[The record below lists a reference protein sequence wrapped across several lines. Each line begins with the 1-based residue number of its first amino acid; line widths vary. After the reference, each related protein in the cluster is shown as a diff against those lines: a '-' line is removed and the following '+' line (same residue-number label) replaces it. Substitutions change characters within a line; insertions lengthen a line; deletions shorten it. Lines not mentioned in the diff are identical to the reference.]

1 MVLGVPFRAH
11 FPLDPISYLR
21 YTKFSG
27 LMPYAVYTGDTLFIE
42 DVGRPDLIASGGMSA
57 ETLAGIRLRSGC
69 PGQVP
74 WSMRVN

>member
-1 MVLGVPFRAH
+1 
-11 FPLDPISYLR
+11 
-21 YTKFSG
+21 
-27 LMPYAVYTGDTLFIE
+27 MPYAVYTGDTLFIE